1 MLLLVMAL
9 PNLTIWWLQQ
19 LEELKHVLSFKNSHL
34 LFFPPDLMEEQFAT
48 WLSFELKLFWSHQLR
63 LTNGISFTM
72 SGLNDLHPRKN
83 YFHCIAAS
91 IL

>member
-1 MLLLVMAL
+1 MVA
-9 PNLTIWWLQQ
+9 PTAGRAQARFEFQ
-19 LEELKHVLSFKNSHL
+19 KFSFA
-34 LFFPPDLMEEQFAT
+34 FFPPDLMEEQFAT